1 MGNKDRIRPVRNKPK
16 GGEPSMSNPKLQKL
30 RRLFPLSWADTGITL
45 GLLTGAALL
54 CLLLR
59 VWDDS
64 DVYASMLFLLA
75 VVIVSRFTNGY
86 FYGILASLA
95 GVFCVN
101 YLFTYPYFAFNFT
114 ISGYPLT
121 FISMLAVSVITSAM
135 TTQIKEQ
142 EKLRG
147 ESEKEKMRGNL
158 LRAVSHD
165 LRTPLTSIVGST
177 SAVLENED
185 RLTAQEKR
193 ELLTGVKEDAQ
204 WLIRMVENLL
214 SITRISEETAKI
226 NKEYEA
232 AEEVVAESARKF
244 SKQFPHIALDVSAPD
259 ELLMVPMDAI
269 LIEQVI
275 GNLLENAALHGKTTS
290 RIRLSLVRR
299 DHLALF
305 TVEDDGVGIPE
316 DKLDGL
322 FDGYLG
328 KPGSLESDG
337 KRNMGIGLS
346 VCNTI
351 VRAHGGYM
359 TGENLPYQGAKF
371 QFALPLEEE
380 TPCR

>member
-1 MGNKDRIRPVRNKPK
+1 MA
-16 GGEPSMSNPKLQKL
+16 NPKLQKL
-30 RRLFPLSWADTGITL
+30 RRLFPLSWVDTGITL

-214 SITRISEETAKI
+214 SITRISGETAKI

-305 TVEDDGVGIPE
+305 TVEDDGVGISE

-322 FDGYLG
+322 FDGCLG